1 MGEGFLSQIR
11 YFSPEYDALYEEL
24 LTVSDTDMAI
34 DILIRLND
42 ILIEDVAVI
51 PIVNRSVGSY
61 ALSNRIRNENLANGS
76 SFVLPFWNIANW
88 NLNEGYEPM

>member
-1 MGEGFLSQIR
+1 M
-11 YFSPEYDALYEEL
+11 
-24 LTVSDTDMAI
+24 TVSDTDMAI

-51 PIVNRSVGSY
+51 PIVNRSVGSS
-61 ALSNRIRNENLANGS
+61 ALSNRIRNENLANGP